1 MQNIQSELIITVK
14 NYINIT
20 SFNMKGSPDLGQA
33 DEPPK
38 LSISIQTNGIAF
50 SVGLQYDPANLTKGD
65 TIIFD
70 WVKTNIRNHYDKRT
84 GLFRPLVA
92 GVYVFYVNA
101 MSLDSQWVELRIM
114 KNDEA
119 LVRTYSHASST
130 FRDNSGNM
138 VVAQLKV
145 GDDVYVQ
152 VSRSDSNVGMVL
164 DDFATTF
171 SGFLLF
177 RTN

>member
-1 MQNIQSELIITVK
+1 MQTP
-14 NYINIT
+14 T
-20 SFNMKGSPDLGQA
+20 A
-33 DEPPK
+33 
-38 LSISIQTNGIAF
+38 ISNTPTERIAF

-70 WVKTNIRNHYDKRT
+70 WVKTNIGNHYDKRT
-84 GLFRPLVA
+84 GFFRPLVA

-114 KNDEA
+114 KNIEA
-119 LVRTYSHASST
+119 LVYTYSHASST

-138 VVAQLKV
+138 VITQLKA

-152 VSRSDSNVGMVL
+152 VSRSDSKVGMVL

-177 RTN
+177 KTS